1 MVGGGGVGVGVI
13 DEEEYRLGEDV
24 TQIVEKTILEIP
36 KLDIVGAIG
45 TVVLGFNSCIQAI

>member
-13 DEEEYRLGEDV
+13 DEEEYRLV
-24 TQIVEKTILEIP
+24 RCYKTILEIP